1 MKLLQTKEMFF
12 VMVGG
17 MELID
22 YGFKVFERVSSLI

>member
-17 MELID
+17 MEIVD
-22 YGFKVFERVSSLI
+22 YGFKLYGHVSSFI